1 MDDKYLKTETEDD
14 FTTQNMDTSPKK
26 QRKPYVIKKQRE
38 NWTEE
43 EHEKFLEALKLLD
56 LFCFYPHHIILC

>member
-56 LFCFYPHHIILC
+56 